1 MKKSLSQDPKGN
13 TLTAFFEPDD
23 FPTIQLLKPIAE
35 KYSIPIPSSYEGT
48 SEDPHLL
55 ALFEYVFRQGEW
67 WHLNKTSL
75 TLHKST
81 QLQGIEVL
89 ADRFD
94 LYDRGTNSS
103 FTKNAYGD
111 YHATENIAMILEETN
126 LSATSVTYW
135 LILKAVE
142 TSRNIRTFT
151 IPEDMYIPDTLV
163 RWNDAA
169 SFLHVNKKDILPTIK
184 DLYPVVLLRHVE
196 GALSNNMAGNLDLKH
211 DYVRWELINKFDLTN
226 SPEDFV
232 RKLLSFKADRAG
244 KMLTGEE
251 ITELY
256 KSLLTLEVE
265 EFYTLPAKWI
275 SNMFA

>member
-1 MKKSLSQDPKGN
+1 
-13 TLTAFFEPDD
+13 
-23 FPTIQLLKPIAE
+23 
-35 KYSIPIPSSYEGT
+35 
-48 SEDPHLL
+48 
-55 ALFEYVFRQGEW
+55 
-67 WHLNKTSL
+67 
-75 TLHKST
+75 
-81 QLQGIEVL
+81 
-89 ADRFD
+89 
-94 LYDRGTNSS
+94 
-103 FTKNAYGD
+103 
-111 YHATENIAMILEETN
+111 
-126 LSATSVTYW
+126 
-135 LILKAVE
+135 
-142 TSRNIRTFT
+142 
-151 IPEDMYIPDTLV
+151 
-163 RWNDAA
+163 
-169 SFLHVNKKDILPTIK
+169 LHVNKKDILPTIK